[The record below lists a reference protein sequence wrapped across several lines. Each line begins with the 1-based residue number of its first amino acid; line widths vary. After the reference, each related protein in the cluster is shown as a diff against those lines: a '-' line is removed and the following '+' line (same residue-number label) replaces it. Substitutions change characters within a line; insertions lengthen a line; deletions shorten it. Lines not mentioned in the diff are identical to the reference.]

1 LLFYFKKIRNPF
13 VEAVKMTLVDRYT
26 ENIENIK
33 KVSINLVIETLIKGP
48 TTTLSGSWYWP
59 VVIVVVLY
67 MIRLLFNFYSIMI
80 HSF

>member
-33 KVSINLVIETLIKGP
+33 KVSINLVIETLIEGP
-48 TTTLSGSWYWP
+48 TTTFSGSRHWP
-59 VVIVVVLY
+59 VVLNLIKL
-67 MIRLLFNFYSIMI
+67 
-80 HSF
+80 